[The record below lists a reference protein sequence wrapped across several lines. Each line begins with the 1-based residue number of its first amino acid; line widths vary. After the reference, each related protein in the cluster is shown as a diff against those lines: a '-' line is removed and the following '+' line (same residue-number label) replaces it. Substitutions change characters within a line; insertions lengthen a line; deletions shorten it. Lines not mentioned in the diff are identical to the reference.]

1 MKRRPLLLAA
11 PALIGL
17 GANARAQSGE
27 LRIAMVGPLT
37 GDQATI
43 GEQMRRGAEMAVAD
57 LNARGGVVGRR
68 LALALEDD
76 ACDPRQAVSVAS
88 RVAGRGVPFVVGHY
102 CSAAS
107 IAASDVY
114 ADAGVLQVSP
124 GSTNPRF
131 TERGLRNVF
140 RVCGRDDQQA
150 AVAAEYVAKTFP
162 GQAVAITND
171 MTAPGVTLGDVFQAT
186 LHARGVREV
195 LRAGINKGDT
205 DFNAVVARL
214 KQANVGVL
222 YHAAYHRE
230 AALILRQ
237 AREAGMANL
246 RLISND
252 DLNVRD
258 FWSIAGAGA
267 AGSLFTFEADPRRT
281 PDGAEVAR
289 RFEAQN
295 FDPTGYTLYSY
306 AAVQIFAQ
314 AAEAAGGVQSAR
326 LLPAMRTPD
335 REFRTVLGPM
345 RFDAKGDPTGAA
357 YRVYEWR
364 DGRYDYAPGQGLG

>member
-1 MKRRPLLLAA
+1 VHAVQRRFLFLAGSGALSLAA
-11 PALIGL
+11 IRP
-17 GANARAQSGE
+17 ARAADI
-27 LRIAMVGPLT
+27 RIAMVGPLT

-57 LNARGGVVGRR
+57 LNARGGVLGGRIL
-68 LALALEDD
+68 LAMEDD
-76 ACDPRQAVSVAS
+76 GCDPRQAVSVAT
-88 RVAGRGVPFVVGHY
+88 RVVGRGVPFVVGHY

-114 ADAGVLQVSP
+114 ADAGVLQISP

-150 AVAAEYVAKTFP
+150 AVAAEYAVRTFP
-162 GQAVAITND
+162 GRAIAITND
-171 MTAPGVTLGDVFQAT
+171 LTAPGVTLGDVFQAT

-195 LRAGINKGDT
+195 LRAQITKGES
-205 DFNAVVARL
+205 DFSAIVTRL
-214 KQANVGVL
+214 KAANVGVL

-237 AREAGMANL
+237 AREAGMADL

-258 FWSIAGAGA
+258 FWSIAGPGA
-267 AGSLFTFEADPRRT
+267 AGSLFTFEADPRRN
-281 PDGAEVAR
+281 PEGAEVAR
-289 RFEAQN
+289 RFEASN
-295 FDPTGYTLYSY
+295 YDPTGYTLYSY
-306 AAVQIFAQ
+306 AAVQVFAQ
-314 AAEAAGGVQSAR
+314 AAQTSGSVQSAR
-326 LLPAMRTPD
+326 LLGAMRGEG

-345 RFDAKGDPTGAA
+345 RFDAKGDPTNAA

-364 DGRYDYAPGQGLG
+364 DGRYAEAAG

>member
-1 MKRRPLLLAA
+1 MKRRPFLLAA
-11 PALIGL
+11 PALVGL
-17 GANARAQSGE
+17 GAAARAQSGD

-57 LNARGGVVGRR
+57 LNGRGGVLGRR
-68 LALALEDD
+68 LALMLEDD
-76 ACDPRQAVSVAS
+76 ACDPRQAVSVAG

-114 ADAGVLQVSP
+114 ADAGVLQISP

-150 AVAAEYVAKTFP
+150 AVAAEYVVKTFP
-162 GQAVAITND
+162 GQVVAITND
-171 MTAPGVTLGDVFQAT
+171 LTAPGVTLGDVFQAT

-195 LRAGINKGDT
+195 LRAGITKGDT
-205 DFNAVVARL
+205 DFNSVVARL
-214 KQANVGVL
+214 RQANVGVL

-281 PDGAEVAR
+281 TDGAEVAR
-289 RFEAQN
+289 RFEAQG

-326 LLPAMRTPD
+326 LLPAMRTAD

-345 RFDAKGDPTGAA
+345 RFDGKGDPTNAA

-364 DGRYDYAPGQGLG
+364 DGRYDYAPG

>member
-1 MKRRPLLLAA
+1 MRRQFLRLLPVLAA
-11 PALIGL
+11 MAATPAM
-17 GANARAQSGE
+17 AQQPPI
-27 LRIAMVGPLT
+27 RIAMAGPLT

-57 LNARGGVVGRR
+57 LNARGGLLGRR
-68 LALALEDD
+68 VELALEDD

-88 RVAGRGVPFVVGHY
+88 RIVSRNTAFVVGHY

-114 ADAGVLQVSP
+114 AEAGLLQISP

-150 AVAAEYVAKTFP
+150 AVAAEYVARNFP
-162 GQAVAITND
+162 GQVVAITND
-171 MTAPGVTLGDVFQAT
+171 LTAPGVTLADVFQAT
-186 LHARGVREV
+186 LRRNGMQEA
-195 LRAGINKGDT
+195 LRAQITKGES
-205 DFNAVVARL
+205 DFNSVVTRL
-214 KQANVGVL
+214 KAANVTVL
-222 YHAAYHRE
+222 YHSAYHRE
-230 AALILRQ
+230 AATILRQ
-237 AREAGMANL
+237 AREQGMTNL

-258 FWSIAGAGA
+258 FWGITGPAGQ
-267 AGSLFTFEADPRRT
+267 GSLFTFEADPRRT
-281 PDGAEVAR
+281 PEGAEVAR
-289 RFEAQN
+289 RFQAAN

-306 AAVQIFAQ
+306 AAVQVFAQ
-314 AAEAAGGVQSAR
+314 AAEAAAGVQSAR
-326 LLPAMRTPD
+326 LLAAMRAEG
-335 REFRTVLGPM
+335 REFRTVLGAM
-345 RFDAKGDPTGAA
+345 RFDAKGDPVNAA

-364 DGRYDYAPGQGLG
+364 DGSYDYAP